1 MENVKEIFVSIM
13 LNKKTHK
20 VGRLWFHNRKGRTAA
35 SFEYCEEWL
44 GNPHKFALE
53 PALTLSK
60 AAFHTGE
67 KGSMFGAMGD
77 SAPDRWG
84 RILMQRAND
93 TGRTLTEADYLL
105 GVCDETRQGA
115 LRFSIKEGKY
125 LAPGSKRVIPPLI
138 KLADL
143 LSASEKILDNTESAK
158 DLQLLLAPGSSLGG
172 ARPKASVLDKDGS
185 LAIAKFPM
193 KDDDTDIVRWETAAL
208 TLAKAAGI
216 TVSEFRLEII
226 KGKPILIVKRFDRIG
241 DTRIPFISA
250 MSMLGAS
257 YGDDQ
262 NYSYVDIA
270 NSLQQYGAQP
280 KTDMEELWRRIIF
293 GIMISNTDDH
303 LRNHGFLYSMG
314 HGWVLSPAYDLN
326 PNISRDSF
334 VTAIDRT
341 GSHNTIE
348 GALRNINAFNLTEP
362 QAVKIISEVK
372 EAVSGWRKIAK
383 SLGITEKNIDKIKL
397 AFWGT

>member
-1 MENVKEIFVSIM
+1 MDNVKEIFVSIM
-13 LNKKTHK
+13 LNKITHK
-20 VGRLWFHNRKGRTAA
+20 VGKLWFHNRKGRTAV
-35 SFEYCEEWL
+35 SFEYSREWL

-53 PALTLSK
+53 PALTLSE

-67 KGSMFGAMGD
+67 RGSMFGAMGD

-115 LRFSIKEGKY
+115 LRFSVKEGEY
-125 LAPGSKRVIPPLI
+125 LASGGNNVIPPFITLPN
-138 KLADL
+138 L
-143 LSASEKILDNTESAK
+143 LSASGKILDNTENAK

-193 KDDDTDIVRWETAAL
+193 KDDDTDIVRWEATAL

-226 KGKPILIVKRFDRIG
+226 SGKPVLIIKRFDRIG
-241 DTRIPFISA
+241 DIRIPFISA
-250 MSMLGAS
+250 MSMIGAS

-262 NYSYVDIA
+262 NYSYIDIA
-270 NSLQQYGAQP
+270 NSLQQYGARP
-280 KTDMEELWRRIIF
+280 KIDMEELWRRIVF
-293 GIMISNTDDH
+293 SIMISNTDDH

-314 HGWVLSPAYDLN
+314 QGWILSPAYDLN
-326 PNISRDSF
+326 PNITRDSF
-334 VTAIDRT
+334 ATAIDQT
-341 GSHNTIE
+341 SSHNTIE
-348 GALRNINAFNLTEP
+348 RALCNISAFNLTEP
-362 QAVKIISEVK
+362 QAKKIISEVK
-372 EAVSGWRKIAK
+372 KAVSMWRTTAQ
-383 SLGITEKNIDKIKL
+383 SLGITGKNIDKMKL
-397 AFWGT
+397 AFLD